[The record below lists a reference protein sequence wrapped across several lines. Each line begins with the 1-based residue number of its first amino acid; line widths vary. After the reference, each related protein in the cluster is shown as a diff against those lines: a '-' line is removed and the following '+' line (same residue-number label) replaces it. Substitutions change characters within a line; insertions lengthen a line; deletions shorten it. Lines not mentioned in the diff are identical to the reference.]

1 MDRVNREVRSKIMA
15 SVGTKD
21 TCAEMGVRR
30 LVHGMGYRYI
40 LHRADLPGRPDLAFP
55 SRRKVIF
62 VHGCFWHG
70 HHCRYGRLPKSRRDY
85 WEPKIETNK
94 HRDRKQRQELTRQG
108 WRVLVIWQCQL
119 KKPEWLGAKIE
130 DFLRTDE

>member
-1 MDRVNREVRSKIMA
+1 MA